1 MEEKI
6 TEDMTEKMEEVSE
19 NIKKKKEKIK
29 EEKKELHNQ
38 FQKKGLM
45 KKILLISLIPI
56 IIMAVML
63 TVISSYKL
71 IEVMRE
77 DAYSELEAVANMV
90 DKVYDEID
98 DSNYVY
104 EDGEL
109 KKGSYRI
116 TNNNTMID
124 AIKKKTGDDIT
135 VFYKNESILTTIFD
149 KENNRA
155 NHLQVKEDIENT
167 VIKNSKVY
175 RCREIIAGT
184 EYCSVYI
191 PLKDNSGNVIGML
204 SASKEIKIVIDK
216 MSEVVLIIGF

>member
-6 TEDMTEKMEEVSE
+6 AEDMAGKIEELSE
-19 NIKKKKEKIK
+19 NIKKKKKKIK

-45 KKILLISLIPI
+45 KKILLVSLIPI

-149 KENNRA
+149 K
-155 NHLQVKEDIENT
+155 
-167 VIKNSKVY
+167 
-175 RCREIIAGT
+175 
-184 EYCSVYI
+184 
-191 PLKDNSGNVIGML
+191 
-204 SASKEIKIVIDK
+204 K
-216 MSEVVLIIGF
+216 M